1 MSKQKTIST
10 AQLYRN
16 LMHRV
21 KNLVLQPRSEWT
33 TVRGERKNL
42 NEVLSEFSLP
52 LISLVTLATFL
63 NILVNHQGFNF
74 ELALKHAA
82 LIFTSLFGPLQFL
95 DSVDL
100 HGGGSGHLPGAKR
113 PADTAYWFQHPPP
126 ALAGSTNSVQSDS
139 LLIVWLQ
146 IRSTSKTNVHFSIS
160 KSSKNMWQAYN
171 WQAPKSNPFAW
182 ARPVWSM
189 LIAFFCATN
198 CG

>member
-1 MSKQKTIST
+1 MKSRP
-10 AQLYRN
+10 A
-16 LMHRV
+16 RV
-21 KNLVLQPRSEWT
+21 VLWFF
-33 TVRGERKNL
+33 
-42 NEVLSEFSLP
+42 FSSRRRHTRCGRDWSSDVCSSD
-52 LISLVTLATFL
+52 LIGDA
-63 NILVNHQGFNF
+63 
-74 ELALKHAA
+74 E
-82 LIFTSLFGPLQFL
+82 LFGPLQFL

-113 PADTAYWFQHPPP
+113 PADTACWFQHPPP
-126 ALAGSTNSVQSDS
+126 ALAGSTNPVQSDS